1 MQYTS
6 YQAPSMKPR
15 KKKGKLLL
23 VFIGIILLLVGLYI
37 AYLLISP
44 KLAKK
49 PTKVVEQAVNEK
61 PQADKNTIFIPSV
74 GIQAGI
80 EQGDINI
87 LDKGLAW
94 HRIPDQ
100 GNPTKGG
107 NMIIT
112 GHSFVWGYRPDEV
125 KKKSIF
131 YDLKNS
137 KVGDEVVVNWE
148 GKQYKYKISK
158 LKTVKPNAIEI
169 EDQTSEPQ
177 LTIYTCTIGGAA
189 DGRVVIIAKP
199 EANT

>member
-6 YQAPSMKPR
+6 YQKPSRKPGNTQ
-15 KKKGKLLL
+15 GKMPLIL
-23 VFIGIILLLVGLYI
+23 IGIILAIVGLYI

-44 KLAKK
+44 KLSKK
-49 PTKVVEQAVNEK
+49 PTKEVQKAVEQK

-94 HRIPDQ
+94 HRLPDQ
-100 GNPTKGG
+100 GNPLKGG
-107 NMIIT
+107 NMILT
-112 GHSFVWGYRPDEV
+112 GHSFVWGYRPEEV

-137 KVGDEVVVNWE
+137 KVGDEVVINWE
-148 GKQYKYKISK
+148 GKQYKYRITK
-158 LKTVKPNAIEI
+158 LKTVKPNAIEV
-169 EDQTSEPQ
+169 EDQTSDPQ
-177 LTIYTCTIGGAA
+177 LTIYTCTLGGAA
-189 DGRVVIIAKP
+189 DGRVVVVAKP
-199 EANT
+199 ETKS

>member
-15 KKKGKLLL
+15 KKQGKGLLII
-23 VFIGIILLLVGLYI
+23 IGIILLIIGLYI

-44 KLAKK
+44 RLAKK
-49 PTKVVEQAVNEK
+49 PTQVIQKAVSEK
-61 PQADKNTIFIPSV
+61 PRADKNTIFIPKV

-100 GNPTKGG
+100 GNPIKGG

-131 YDLKNS
+131 YDLKNT
-137 KVGDEVVVNWE
+137 KVGDEISVNWE
-148 GKQYKYKISK
+148 GKQFKYRVSK

-177 LTIYTCTIGGAA
+177 LTIYTCTLGGAA
-189 DGRVVIIAKP
+189 DGRVVVIAKP
-199 EANT
+199 ISKS